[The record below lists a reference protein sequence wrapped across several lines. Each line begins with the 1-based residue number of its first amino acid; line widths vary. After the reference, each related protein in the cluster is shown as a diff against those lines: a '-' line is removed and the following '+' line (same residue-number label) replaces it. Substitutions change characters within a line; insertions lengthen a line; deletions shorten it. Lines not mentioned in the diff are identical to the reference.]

1 MKYLRFKNGDK
12 IPIIG
17 LGTWKSK
24 PGEVSQAVYWAI
36 EAGYRHIDCAAVYQN
51 ENEVGE
57 GIAKAIDAGLVK
69 RKELFVTSKLWNNSH
84 KKDQGEPAL
93 KQSLLDLKL
102 DYLDLYLIH
111 WPIALKAGVGFPK
124 SREDFYSYDEVSL
137 GETWEAMQDLTQKGL
152 AKHIGVSNFK
162 QKKLEELSKVG
173 GQQPEMN
180 QVEMQPYLP
189 QDALVEYCQSHGILM
204 TAYSPLGSP
213 DSRAERHKNDPQ
225 LLVDPVVKEIAD
237 KHKVETGQVL
247 IAWSIARDIAVIPKS
262 VNKERITN
270 NFVAANIEL
279 DDHDMMELRDI
290 GIAHRFI
297 DGSIFTGENSPY
309 TVSDLFDQL

>member
-1 MKYLRFKNGDK
+1 MKHLSFKNGDH
-12 IPIIG
+12 IPLIG

-51 ENEVGE
+51 EHEVGE
-57 GIAKAIDAGLVK
+57 GIAKAIDAGLIK
-69 RKELFVTSKLWNNSH
+69 REDLFVTSKLWNNSH
-84 KKDQGEPAL
+84 KKEQVLPAL
-93 KQSLLDLKL
+93 KRSLSDLKL
-102 DYLDLYLIH
+102 EYVDLYLIH
-111 WPIALKAGVGFPK
+111 WPIAFKAGVGFPK
-124 SREDFYSYDEVSL
+124 GREDYYTYEEVSL
-137 GETWEAMQDLTQKGL
+137 GETWGAMQELKQMGL
-152 AKHIGVSNFK
+152 ARHIGVSNFN
-162 QKKLEELSKVG
+162 QEKLKELKEIG

-180 QVEMQPYLP
+180 QVEMHPYLP

-237 KHKVETGQVL
+237 KHKVGTGQVL
-247 IAWSIARDIAVIPKS
+247 IAWSIGRDIAVIPKS
-262 VNKERITN
+262 VNKDRIIN
-270 NFVAANIEL
+270 NLAAAKINL

-290 GIAHRFI
+290 GITHRFI
-297 DGSIFTGENSPY
+297 DGSFFTGETSPY
-309 TVSDLFDQL
+309 TALDLFDQL

>member
-1 MKYLRFKNGDK
+1 MKHLSFKNGDH
-12 IPIIG
+12 IPLIG

-51 ENEVGE
+51 EHEVGE
-57 GIAKAIDAGLVK
+57 GIAKAIDAGLIK
-69 RKELFVTSKLWNNSH
+69 REDLFVTSKLWNNSH
-84 KKDQGEPAL
+84 KKEQVLPAL
-93 KQSLLDLKL
+93 KRSLSDLKL
-102 DYLDLYLIH
+102 EYVDLYLIH
-111 WPIALKAGVGFPK
+111 WPIAFKAGVGFPK
-124 SREDFYSYDEVSL
+124 GREDYYTYEEVSL
-137 GETWEAMQDLTQKGL
+137 GETWGAMQELKQMGL
-152 AKHIGVSNFK
+152 ARHIGVSNFN
-162 QKKLEELSKVG
+162 QEKLKELKEIG

-237 KHKVETGQVL
+237 KHKVGTGQVL
-247 IAWSIARDIAVIPKS
+247 IAWSIGRDIAVIPKS
-262 VNKERITN
+262 VNKDRIIN
-270 NFVAANIEL
+270 NLAAAKINL

-290 GIAHRFI
+290 GITHRFI
-297 DGSIFTGENSPY
+297 DGSFFTGETSPY
-309 TVSDLFDQL
+309 TALDLFDQL

>member
-1 MKYLRFKNGDK
+1 MKNLSFKNGDK
-12 IPIIG
+12 LPIVG

-57 GIAKAIDAGLVK
+57 GIAKAISEGLIT
-69 RKELFVTSKLWNNSH
+69 RDELFVTSKLWNNSH
-84 KKDQGEPAL
+84 KKDQVHPAL
-93 KQSLLDLKL
+93 EKSLSDLKL
-102 DYLDLYLIH
+102 DYVDLYLVH
-111 WPIALKAGVGFPK
+111 WPIAFKADVGFPK
-124 SREDFYSYDEVSL
+124 SRDDFYTYEEVSIA
-137 GETWEAMQDLTQKGL
+137 ETWKAMQELKEKGF
-152 AKHIGVSNFK
+152 AKHIGVSNFN
-162 QKKLEELSKVG
+162 QNKLKELLKVG
-173 GQQPEMN
+173 GQMPEMN

-189 QDALVEYCQSHGILM
+189 QEGLVEFCMSHGILM

-213 DSRAERHKNDPQ
+213 DSRAEKHANDPK

-237 KHKVETGQVL
+237 KHKVGAGQVL

-262 VNKERITN
+262 VNKERIIGN
-270 NFVAANIEL
+270 LASSKIKL

-290 GIAHRFI
+290 GVNHRFI
-297 DGSIFTGENSPY
+297 DGSFFTGDNSPY
-309 TVSDLFDQL
+309 ESSDLFDQK